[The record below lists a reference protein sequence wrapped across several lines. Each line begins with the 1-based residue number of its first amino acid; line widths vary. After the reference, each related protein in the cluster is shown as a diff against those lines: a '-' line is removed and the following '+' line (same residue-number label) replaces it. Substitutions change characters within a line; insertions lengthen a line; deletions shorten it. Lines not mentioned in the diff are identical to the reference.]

1 MSSKTQRK
9 TSDILSKEFEEKW
22 KNPMK
27 KPYLEKITLNIGVG
41 VGGEELEK
49 AITVLETIADQKA
62 TKTLSKKNV
71 KEFNLRK
78 GRPIG
83 AKVTVRGE
91 NAEKLLKKLLIVN
104 NNKILEKSFDDYG
117 NFGFGITE
125 HITIPGIEYDNRI
138 GIWGLDCVGRVIK
151 PGIRLRYRRKSRA
164 KVPKH
169 HYVSREET
177 KYYLKQKFGVEIDL
191 EKIDCPVRNDKKL
204 FSESSGFVLEVSPDR
219 SSEVARIFADHG

>member
-1 MSSKTQRK
+1 MSTKTK
-9 TSDILSKEFEEKW
+9 MKIPSALAKEFEEKW

-27 KPYLEKITLNIGVG
+27 KPYLEKLVLNIGVG

-49 AITVLETIADQKA
+49 AVTVLETIAGQKA
-62 TKTLSKKNV
+62 IKTESKTNV

-83 AKVTVRGE
+83 TKITIRDQDA
-91 NAEKLLKKLLIVN
+91 AKLLKRLLIVN
-104 NNKILEKSFDDYG
+104 NNKILRRSFDDYG

-125 HITIPGIEYDNRI
+125 HISIPGIEYDNAI
-138 GIWGLDCVGRVIK
+138 GIWGLDCVCRVVR
-151 PGIRLRYRRKSRA
+151 PGMRVKFRRKARA

-177 KYYLKQKFGVEIDL
+177 QYFLKKNFGVEI
-191 EKIDCPVRNDKKL
+191 VKKL
-204 FSESSGFVLEVSPDR
+204 ELDYF
-219 SSEVARIFADHG
+219 

>member
-9 TSDILSKEFEEKW
+9 TLDTLSKEFEEKW

-27 KPYLEKITLNIGVG
+27 KPYLEKIVLNIGVG

-49 AITVLETIADQKA
+49 AVTVLETITDQKA
-62 TKTLSKKNV
+62 MKTLSKTNV

-83 AKVTVRGE
+83 VKVTVRGQ
-91 NAEKLLKKLLIVN
+91 NADKLLKRLLIVN
-104 NNKILEKSFDDYG
+104 NNKILERSFDDYG

-125 HITIPGIEYDNRI
+125 HISIPGIEYDNRI
-138 GIWGLDCVGRVIK
+138 GIWGLDCVGRVVK
-151 PGIRLRYRRKSRA
+151 PGMRVKFRKKSRS

-169 HYVSREET
+169 HYLTREET
-177 KYYLKQKFGVEIDL
+177 QYFLKQKFGVEIVKKLDL
-191 EKIDCPVRNDKKL
+191 EYI
-204 FSESSGFVLEVSPDR
+204 
-219 SSEVARIFADHG
+219 